1 MTALDWLIVI
11 LPLAAVFAVAAYTN
25 RYVTSVA
32 DFLSAGR
39 CAGRYL
45 LANAKGE
52 SESGL
57 SSSISSF
64 EIILVSGFVLD
75 FWDRVSYPVS
85 LLVAITGFVVYR
97 YRETRALT
105 LAQFFEIRYTRRF
118 RLFMGGLA
126 FASGILN
133 YGVFPAIS
141 SRFFIYFLGLPL
153 TVHVGPLAVST
164 FVLIMAGY
172 LAVTVALVLIGGQAT
187 MMVTCCLEGLLSQLI
202 YVVIAVALVY
212 LVSWH
217 RIAQTLTTTPPGQS
231 LVNPFDSGQVHDF
244 NYWFTLMAICTR
256 VYSTMAMQQKQGF
269 NSAARTPH
277 EGRMGGVLGEWRSY
291 ARKLM
296 LVLLGICAIT
306 FLRHPAFAG
315 RTADAHRVLASIPS
329 AYLRQQLSVPVA
341 LRYLL
346 PAGIKGLFVAVMV
359 MGLLS
364 GDGGHLHSWGSIFI
378 QDVVLPLRKA
388 GLTPGQHI
396 WLLRAAVCGVA
407 VFALLF
413 STFFPQ
419 TQYIQLWWLL
429 TASVFV
435 GGAGAAII
443 GGLYWRRG
451 TAAAAWA
458 AAITGSVLG
467 VSGIVC
473 GHFWPDVTGGIL
485 HPLGLRP
492 PAKFWLNDQ
501 QSGFIAACT
510 AASVYVIVSFVTCRT
525 PFNLER
531 MLHRGPYATGDGDH
545 PASAS
550 VRRRFSLGGLLKFD
564 DDFSRSDKVLAGG
577 IFWWSVAL
585 AAVNAGIGAYNL
597 TYHRWPTAWWLNY
610 WLVLALAIPFVVS
623 IVTLVWFTI
632 GGIGDLR
639 KFYLALRTERRD
651 TRDDGRVAGHHSL
664 ADEGRGTPVVEG
676 PGSNSPSSAAMP
688 PVREAASGR

>member
-1 MTALDWLIVI
+1 
-11 LPLAAVFAVAAYTN
+11 
-25 RYVTSVA
+25 VA

-75 FWDRVSYPVS
+75 FWNRVSYPVS

-105 LAQFFEIRYTRRF
+105 LAQFFEIRYTRHF

-126 FASGILN
+126 FVSGILN

-141 SRFFIYFLGLPL
+141 SRFLIYFLGLPL
-153 TVHVGPLAVST
+153 TVHLGPVVAST
-164 FVLIMAGY
+164 FVLVMAAY
-172 LAVTVALVLIGGQAT
+172 LSVTVLLVLVGGQAT
-187 MMVTCCLEGLLSQLI
+187 MMVTCCLEGLLSQLF
-202 YVVIAVALVY
+202 YVIIAVAVVY

-217 RIAQTLTTTPPGQS
+217 RIEHVLTSTPPGES
-231 LVNPFDSGQVHDF
+231 LVNPFDSSRVPDF
-244 NYWFTLMAICTR
+244 NYWFVVMAICTR
-256 VYSTMAMQQKQGF
+256 VYTTMAMQQKQGF

-291 ARKLM
+291 ARTLM
-296 LVLLGICAIT
+296 LVVLGICAIT
-306 FLRHPAFAG
+306 FLRDPTFGAA
-315 RTADAHRVLASIPS
+315 TADAHRVLGTIASP
-329 AYLRQQLSVPVA
+329 YLRQQLSVPVA
-341 LRYLL
+341 LRFLL
-346 PAGIKGLFVAVMV
+346 PAGIKGLFIAIML

-364 GDGGHLHSWGSIFI
+364 GDGGHLHSWGSILI
-378 QDVVLPLRKA
+378 QDVVLPLRRA
-388 GLTPGQHI
+388 ELSPAQHI

-413 STFFPQ
+413 STWFPQ

-429 TASVFV
+429 TASVFT

-451 TAAAAWA
+451 TATAAWA
-458 AAITGSVLG
+458 AAVTGSVLG
-467 VSGIVC
+467 VTGIIC
-473 GHFWPDVTGGIL
+473 GSFWPQIVSAIG
-485 HPLGLRP
+485 PGLAHVRIHL
-492 PAKFWLNDQ
+492 PAKFFFNNQ
-501 QSGFIAACT
+501 VSGFIAAC
-510 AASVYVIVSFVTCRT
+510 AAAAVYFCVSLLTCRT

-531 MLHRGPYATGDGDH
+531 MLHRGAYAVGDGVNPPDATL
-545 PASAS
+545 PQ
-550 VRRRFSLGGLLKFD
+550 RLSLGRLLRFD
-564 DDFSRSDKVLAGG
+564 ENFSSGDKALAGG

-585 AAVNAGIGAYNL
+585 AAVNGGIAILNL
-597 TYHRWPTAWWLNY
+597 FYHRWPTRWWVDY
-610 WLVLALAIPFVVS
+610 WLVLALLIPFVVS

-632 GGIGDLR
+632 GGLWDLR
-639 KFYLALRTERRD
+639 KFYVALRTMTRD
-651 TRDDGRVAGHHSL
+651 VRDDGRVVGHHNL
-664 ADEGRGTPVVEG
+664 ADQSTGGFPVV
-676 PGSNSPSSAAMP
+676 PTKADPVAAEP
-688 PVREAASGR
+688 LARHG